1 MRPILTLLAVLL
13 SAPPA
18 LLHAQPAKL
27 NVLFIELDEL
37 NDWVGV
43 FASVTPQGG
52 FPQITAGDELVFERF
67 DMRGKQLY
75 RVVR

>member
-13 SAPPA
+13 SAPTA

-27 NVLFIELDEL
+27 NVLFIEVDDL

-43 FASVTPQGG
+43 FGGHPQAKTPNMDRLANQAGG
-52 FPQITAGDELVFERF
+52 TVFL
-67 DMRGKQLY
+67 QA
-75 RVVR
+75 